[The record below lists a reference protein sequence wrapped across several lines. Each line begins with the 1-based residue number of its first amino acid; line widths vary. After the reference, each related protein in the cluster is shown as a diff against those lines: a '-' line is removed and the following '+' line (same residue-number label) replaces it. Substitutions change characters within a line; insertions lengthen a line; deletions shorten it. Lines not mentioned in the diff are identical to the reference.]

1 MTIIDYLK
9 ELTGTQLE
17 SIVNANGEHEFIIFD
32 VSIFNAGAVI
42 NLIFTNDL
50 SYLTS
55 DEFEEQYGCDSF
67 VANTM
72 DCIRLIEKHKLF
84 DRFQIVIKIDEQARE
99 TIFYYR
105 NDETPTYNLVTTILQ
120 DHFNFP
126 SPLAVINITHRR
138 MVEDS
143 IHEGKA
149 HLVYAAEN
157 ANIHYI
163 TRKAA

>member
-1 MTIIDYLK
+1 MSNLIDYLK
-9 ELTGTQLE
+9 ELSGTQLE
-17 SIVNANGEHEFIIFD
+17 SILNANGEHEYIIFD
-32 VSIFNAGAVI
+32 VSIFNVGAVI
-42 NLIFTNDL
+42 DLIFTNDL
-50 SYLTS
+50 PYLAS

-67 VANTM
+67 VANTYE
-72 DCIRLIEKHKLF
+72 CAQLINQHKLF
-84 DRFQIVIKIDEQARE
+84 DRFQTVIKIDEQARE

-120 DHFNFP
+120 DHLHI
-126 SPLAVINITHRR
+126 SSIWDTTHRR

-157 ANIHYI
+157 ANIHYLI
-163 TRKAA
+163 RKAA